1 MVRKG
6 LLVVCGVAATG
17 LPAGLAWGQFSYDPF
32 NVLSVRET
40 IKTVNLGPADMAY
53 DAYALSLDWQ
63 AVIGDPWSREAQF
76 ALASS
81 PDPMDPNLVIY
92 KFIDAPNAGRP
103 DNGATNGDP
112 ATLHWSGRLANDYQG
127 GDLWFIA
134 RQSFPGTQAHWT
146 NISLTLDTFTPP
158 PPPASLFVGDL
169 FESGEGIE
177 FNTFS
182 SQFDTELAIFDAEG
196 TLLANVDD
204 SLGGNQ
210 GTSQIELPQGLG
222 EGRYYIALT
231 GYNAVFSD
239 GFGVDLNTLQGSEG
253 GAYTFAI
260 AGRQFNG
267 THAPDTVTWFSFGV
281 VPSPASSAVLGM
293 AGLALVRRRRSN
305 A

>member
-1 MVRKG
+1 MVRTRF
-6 LLVVCGVAATG
+6 LLVSGLAASG
-17 LPAGLAWGQFSYDPF
+17 LFAGLAQGQFTYDPF
-32 NVLSVRET
+32 NVLSVRDT
-40 IKTVNLGPADMAY
+40 IKTVNLGPADNSYGAY
-53 DAYALSLDWQ
+53 SLSLDWQ

-76 ALASS
+76 ALANS
-81 PDPMDPNLVIY
+81 PDPMDPNLVVY

-112 ATLHWSGRLANDYQG
+112 ATLNWSGRLVNDYAG

-134 RQSFPGTQAHWT
+134 RQSHPGTQAHWT
-146 NISLTLDTFTPP
+146 NISLTLEAFTPP

-169 FESGEGIE
+169 YEQSQEIE
-177 FNTFS
+177 FNTFA
-182 SQFDTELAIFDAEG
+182 SQFDTELALYDSDG
-196 TLLANVDD
+196 TLLANIDD
-204 SLGGNQ
+204 TFGGNP
-210 GTSQIELPQGLG
+210 GTSQLELPQGLS

-239 GFGVDLNTLQGSEG
+239 GYGVDLNTPQGSEG

-281 VPSPASSAVLGM
+281 VPSPGSGGVLAL
-293 AGLALVRRRRSN
+293 AGLAVVRRRRSLS
-305 A
+305 